1 MYNSVVHLFNG
12 WVNSAGPQLR
22 KFLLIGASALCWTMW
37 TSINDIVFNSQSKNR
52 YADTFLRDGLATV
65 LGTVAKA

>member
-22 KFLLIGASALCWTMW
+22 KFLLIGASALWWAMW
-37 TSINDIVFNSQSKNR
+37 TSKNDIVFNSPLKTDMQIL
-52 YADTFLRDGLATV
+52 F
-65 LGTVAKA
+65 